1 MICSPIILQLKPSFF
16 SFISLFQIFATE
28 ITNLIAKTEELNSK
42 CLIVV

>member
-1 MICSPIILQLKPSFF
+1 MSPNDMLSNYTPSFF